1 MRVSTA
7 QFHQQSI
14 NSVLRQQSAT
24 AQSLEQI
31 SSGKRVNTAGDDPVA
46 AIGIDNLKQENT
58 LIDQFLKNID
68 YAENKLSVSESTLG
82 SAESLSRSIKDQML
96 SLTNGRHSGDD
107 LKAIATEMKSNLEA
121 LQSLANTRDESG
133 NYIFA
138 GFNTEQQP
146 FEFDNGTPKTMEY
159 SGDNGVRN
167 SVIASGVLQATNI
180 AGDAAFMNG
189 DNAMGDYSAKYST
202 GQTGEYSIS
211 SAKIDAIAANPA
223 ANYTLA
229 FADDGAGGLNV
240 NITDDSTTPVTV
252 SAQGFTNPLVFD
264 GRKVEFTG
272 TPAIGDSVDL
282 SQQSQVSIFDTIE
295 QAITLAESGELQNP
309 NGQAEMAQILDNM
322 NKGINQIGMARS
334 EAGIGL
340 KNTESYATRHEEAKL
355 VNTSA
360 QSKLEDLD
368 LASAISEFKKQELA
382 LNAASSLFSRVSSTS
397 LFDFI

>member
-24 AQSLEQI
+24 AQTLEQI

-46 AIGIDNLKQENT
+46 SIGIDNLKQENT
-58 LIDQFLKNID
+58 LIDQYLKNID
-68 YAENKLSVSESTLG
+68 YADNKLSVAESTLG
-82 SAESLSRSIKDQML
+82 SAESLSRTIKDQML
-96 SLTNGRHSGDD
+96 SLTNGRHSDD
-107 LKAIATEMKSNLEA
+107 DIQAIATEMKSNLEA

-138 GFNTEQQP
+138 GFETEQQP
-146 FEFDNGTPKTMEY
+146 FEFGSGTPRTISY
-159 SGDNGVRN
+159 QGDSGVRN
-167 SVIASGVLQATNI
+167 SVISSGVLQATNI

-189 DNAMGDYSAKYST
+189 ENAIGDYSVNYQA
-202 GQTGEYSIS
+202 GQTGEFSIS
-211 SAKIDAIAANPA
+211 SAKFDASAANPA

-229 FADDGAGGLNV
+229 FVDDNSGGVNV
-240 NITDDSTTPVTV
+240 NYTDSSGAPQTT
-252 SAQGFTNPLVFD
+252 AFTNPLVIDGVELKFD
-264 GRKVEFTG
+264 GV
-272 TPAIGDSVDL
+272 PAIGDSVAI
-282 SQQSQVSIFDTIE
+282 SEQSQVSIFDTIE

-322 NKGINQIGMARS
+322 NQGINQIGMARS

-340 KNTESYATRHEEAKL
+340 SNTESYAMRHEEAKL

-368 LASAISEFKKQELA
+368 LASAISEFEKQQLA
-382 LNAASSLFSRVSSTS
+382 LNAASSLFSRVSSTT